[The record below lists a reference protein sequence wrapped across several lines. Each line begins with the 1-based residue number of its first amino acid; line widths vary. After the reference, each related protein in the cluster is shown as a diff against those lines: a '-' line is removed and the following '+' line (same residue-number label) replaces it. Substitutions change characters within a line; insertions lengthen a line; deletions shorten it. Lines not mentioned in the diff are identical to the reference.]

1 MTVVNADVAAVF
13 SRIADL
19 LEVQGAN
26 PFRIRAYRNA
36 ARNVGELGR
45 SVAAMVEA
53 GEDLDQLPGIGPDL
67 AGKIG
72 EIVATG
78 TCEQLERLRQELP
91 PAITELLAIPRL
103 GPKRVRTLHQELGVK
118 TIAELLRCARGGRIR
133 AVPGFGPTMER
144 LILEAASA
152 RLAQERR
159 LKLPVAAQIAEGL
172 LGELRAVPGV
182 RQAVAAG
189 SLRRMRDTVGD
200 LDLLV
205 TTERGS
211 PVMQRFA
218 EGPRVERVLS
228 RGTTRATVVLRNG
241 VQVDLR
247 AVQPASFGSAWL
259 YFTGSKA
266 HNIALRRLAQEA
278 GLKLNEYGLFR
289 DHERIAGDSELSV
302 YRALGLPF
310 IEPELREDRGEI
322 EVARARLL
330 PRLVRLADLR
340 GDLHSHTSDSD
351 GRDSVEAMA
360 QAALAR
366 GWSYLAITDHSQ
378 RLAVAG
384 GLDAGR
390 LARQI
395 DRIDALNARLQGI
408 VLLKG
413 AEVDILEDGSLDLP
427 DAILGRLDL
436 VIGAIHHRF
445 DLPRERQ
452 TARLLRAMEHPYFTI
467 LAHPTGRLIDQR
479 GPCDIDLPRV
489 IRAARERG
497 CYLECNAQPERLDL
511 TDLACRIARDEG
523 VLVSIASDAH
533 GVLEFGHL
541 EHGVATARRGWL
553 RAADVLNTRSLDEL
567 RPLLAATMGL
577 AAPSRPGAPPRRAAV
592 HAA

>member
-1 MTVVNADVAAVF
+1 MTIVNADVAAVF
-13 SRIADL
+13 TRIADL

-45 SVAAMVEA
+45 SVASMVES

-67 AGKIG
+67 AGKIA

-78 TCEQLERLRQELP
+78 TCEQLERLCEELP

-118 TIAELLRCARGGRIR
+118 TAADLLRCARSQRIR
-133 AVPGFGPTMER
+133 TVPGFGPKMER
-144 LILEAASA
+144 LILEAATA
-152 RLAQERR
+152 RASRERR
-159 LKLPVAAQIAEGL
+159 LKLPVAQQVAEGL
-172 LGELRAVPGV
+172 LRELRALPGV

-205 TTERGS
+205 TADRGT
-211 PVMQRFA
+211 PVLQQFTQGA
-218 EGPRVERVLS
+218 QVERVVS
-228 RGTTRATVVLRNG
+228 RGTTRATVVLRDG

-247 AVQPASFGSAWL
+247 AVQPASFGAAWL

-278 GLKLNEYGLFR
+278 GCKLNEYGLFR
-289 DHERIAGDSELSV
+289 DHERLAGDTEASV
-302 YRALGLPF
+302 YRHLGLPF

-322 EVARARLL
+322 EAAQARRL
-330 PRLVRLADLR
+330 PHLVRLDDLH
-340 GDLHSHTSDSD
+340 GDLHAHTSDSD
-351 GRDSVEAMA
+351 GRDRLEAMA

-378 RLAVAG
+378 RLAVTG

-413 AEVDILEDGSLDLP
+413 VEVDILEDGRLDLP
-427 DAILGRLDL
+427 DPILARLDL
-436 VIGAIHHRF
+436 VIGAVHHRF

-467 LAHPTGRLIDQR
+467 LAHPTGRLIDER
-479 GPCDIDLPRV
+479 GPCDLDLPRV

-497 CYLECNAQPERLDL
+497 CYLECNAQPDRLDL
-511 TDLACRIARDEG
+511 TDLACRMARDEG

-541 EHGVATARRGWL
+541 VHGVATARRGWL
-553 RAADVLNTRSLDEL
+553 RGADVLTTGGLGVVR
-567 RPLLAATMGL
+567 RWLAATRGR
-577 AAPSRPGAPPRRAAV
+577 AAPARAGAAPPRAAA